1 MGFSTARQGMLCK
14 SETAGS
20 PAAALHTLETLQ
32 TPLGLRTKL
41 YLRNSVFSFC
51 TKIIVPGR
59 E

>member
-1 MGFSTARQGMLCK
+1 MLCK

-51 TKIIVPGR
+51 TKKINVPGR